1 MWRLGKVPRKRSG
14 RAVLFACVGIA
25 FFISRF
31 PQYRDGNTTPDHG
44 RHRDV
49 DAGFAV
55 LPSGAV
61 KGGAD
66 ALPAEKR
73 EDKAGNIGFADEVAA
88 KEALHA
94 AIGGFRLGF

>member
-1 MWRLGKVPRKRSG
+1 MEVGEGPAEKIRQGGS
-14 RAVLFACVGIA
+14 FACVGIA